1 MNVQSLNDTYPLKV
15 YISKLM
21 KIKIITQDEL
31 DLANGDK
38 TFVINLSKITY
49 VLSSIC
55 FKIISSK
62 NWECDYIG
70 SRSNH

>member
-49 VLSSIC
+49 VLTSI
-55 FKIISSK
+55 FF
-62 NWECDYIG
+62 
-70 SRSNH
+70 